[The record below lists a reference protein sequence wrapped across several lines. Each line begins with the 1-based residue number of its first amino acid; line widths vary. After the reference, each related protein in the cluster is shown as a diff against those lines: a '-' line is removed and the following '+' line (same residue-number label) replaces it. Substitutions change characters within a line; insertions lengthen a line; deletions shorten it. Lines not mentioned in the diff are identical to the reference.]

1 MGYIIIHMSWN
12 KRRKRVS
19 VHEVA
24 VKETSAEPAAEIVN
38 DEPVTEPDIQVVP
51 EVRHGYWI
59 KDDQAD
65 ASDGVLSYTCSVC
78 GHRTEEQSETC
89 PACQA
94 VMDETPAAAE
104 AAEPVEE
111 KEESMGPEEST
122 QPGHAYWIHHRRR
135 SESYAKG
142 YYSLPVCDC
151 SNCGYTA
158 SIEKKI
164 CPSCHC
170 VMDAPLPDKIDAPYE
185 D

>member
-1 MGYIIIHMSWN
+1 MSWN

-24 VKETSAEPAAEIVN
+24 VKETPVEPAAEIMN
-38 DEPVTEPDIQVVP
+38 DEPVTEPEIQVVP
-51 EVRHGYWI
+51 EVRHGYWSQED
-59 KDDQAD
+59 KAD
-65 ASDGVLSYTCSVC
+65 AASGASEGAESYTCSVC
-78 GHRTEEQSETC
+78 GYRTEEKTDTC

-94 VMDETPAAAE
+94 VMDEVPATAE
-104 AAEPVEE
+104 IAEPVEE
-111 KEESMGPEEST
+111 KKEESMGPEESI

>member
-24 VKETSAEPAAEIVN
+24 VKETPVEPAAEIIN
-38 DEPVTEPDIQVVP
+38 DEPVSEPEIEVVP

-59 KDDQAD
+59 KDDKAD
-65 ASDGVLSYTCSVC
+65 ASDGAVSYTCSVC
-78 GHRTEEQSETC
+78 GYQTEQPDGTC
-89 PACQA
+89 PACSA
-94 VMDETPAAAE
+94 VMDETPAVTE
-104 AAEPVEE
+104 SAEPVKEE
-111 KEESMGPEEST
+111 EESMGAEESV